1 MMEWFG
7 LEGTFG
13 IAWFRPP
20 AVGGGASLQPR
31 LLNGNIMRG
40 EGAVLQIKLC
50 S

>member
-1 MMEWFG
+1 MIEWFG
-7 LEGTFG
+7 LEGTFK
-13 IAWFRPP
+13 ITWFQPP
-20 AVGGGASLQPR
+20 AVGRDTSLQPR